1 MTSDRIPPGATGAS
15 SPAPKAAEA
24 ETFDFMGFVR
34 AAKKILWNSAI
45 REKLERQGIS
55 LTPARFY
62 NDIPTIA
69 ELREGFETREPAP
82 YLMEFMDKA
91 AQARMLEALMPFAPE
106 FDPPQ
111 QPSEDGL
118 RFGWQNGMFS
128 NLDAMAYYCMLR
140 HFRPRRVLEIGS
152 GNSTRVAL
160 EALTRNGTG
169 EIVSIEPFPSEALRK
184 MPITLHQG
192 FAQDFDADFFNDQ
205 LADGDVFFI
214 DSTHTV
220 KASSDCCHLYL
231 RILPWLRRDV
241 IVHVHDIA
249 LPKGISVT
257 NAVEKHVYWTEQYLL
272 AALLCDNPKTEFLL
286 GVVYANICARPAVE
300 RLMGGKARTGGGS
313 FWFRWHGTR
322 SVARG

>member
-1 MTSDRIPPGATGAS
+1 MTSDRTPAAAAGAS
-15 SPAPKAAEA
+15 PSAQNAGGTDA
-24 ETFDFMGFVR
+24 FDFMAFVR
-34 AAKKILWNSAI
+34 TAKKILWNSAL
-45 REKLERQGIS
+45 REKIERQGVS

-69 ELREGFETREPAP
+69 ELKGGFETREPAP
-82 YLMEFMDKA
+82 YLMEFLDEA
-91 AQARMLEALMPFAPE
+91 AQARTLDAMLPFAPE

-111 QPSEDGL
+111 EPSEDGL
-118 RFGWQNGMFS
+118 RFGWKNGMFS

-140 HFRPRRVLEIGS
+140 HARPRRVLEIGS

-160 EALTRNGTG
+160 EALNRNGIG
-169 EIVSIEPFPSEALRK
+169 KIVSIEPFPSEALQK

-231 RILPWLRRDV
+231 RILPQLRRNV
-241 IVHVHDIA
+241 VVHVHDIA
-249 LPKGISVT
+249 LPQGISVT
-257 NAVEKHVYWTEQYLL
+257 NAIEKHVYWTEQYLL
-272 AALLCDNPKTEFLL
+272 AALLCDNPKAEFLM
-286 GVVYANICARPAVE
+286 GVVYANMCAKPAVE
-300 RLMGGKARTGGGS
+300 RLMAGKAGPGGGS